1 VSRRFFLAIA
11 VLVLGTLL
19 LPAAASPQ
27 PTAPLE
33 VRLFFPT
40 PPPNSTFDPTT
51 PIKISLQIRNIS
63 GANVITIDGFSATD
77 FWRRV
82 YFDLEGF
89 GIITKADAAAIHAF
103 TPFGTCH
110 YRDRVLVPSLQVVP
124 VEVLPTSFAL
134 QFTFDDART
143 QFDLTRPGRY
153 TVTAKI
159 ALLTYEAGAIIT
171 NCDIEFS
178 GKSLLSIGDAG
189 TVGRQQFDLVSN
201 NLEFV
206 IAGSTA
212 PGDLVAPATT
222 VAPSPAANAAGW
234 SSQDVT
240 LTFTAADNAGGSGVK
255 NITVTLAGAQTG
267 TQTFTGASGS
277 VGITTE
283 GTTTV
288 SFNAE
293 DNAGNKETIKSLTV
307 RLDKT
312 APVVTPPAA
321 ISVNATE
328 AGGAR
333 GSASS
338 ALAAFLGA
346 GSAADNLDPSPAR
359 LAPQT
364 GGADADNSTLFP
376 PGPTTVAFRFQD
388 VAGNIGSA
396 SSTVTVVAI
405 GKPVIAG
412 AVVAKGVQQSGVR
425 YYDLRFTNTGAGLA
439 RNVSVNQL
447 LFRTLSGSGTV
458 TYNSSLSPAVPIAIG
473 DLAAGAS
480 STVRV
485 FLNVPSTVTRFSITE
500 NGQVQDTAGNN
511 FTFSIG
517 QATFP

>member
-1 VSRRFFLAIA
+1 VSRRFFLLIS
-11 VLVLGTLL
+11 VLVLGTWL
-19 LPAAASPQ
+19 LPSSASAQ
-27 PTAPLE
+27 ATAPLE
-33 VRLFFPT
+33 ARLFFPT
-40 PPPNSTFDPTT
+40 PPPNSTFDTTT

-63 GANVITIDGFSATD
+63 GADVITIDGFSATD

-82 YFDLEGF
+82 YFQLEGF
-89 GIITKADAAAIHAF
+89 GIIVKADTAAIHAF

-110 YRDRVLVPSLQVVP
+110 YRDHVIVPSLQVVP
-124 VEVLPTSFAL
+124 VEVVPAAFAL

-159 ALLTYEAGAIIT
+159 PLLTYAAGAIIT

-189 TVGRQQFDLVSN
+189 SVGRREFEIVSN
-201 NLEFV
+201 SLEFV
-206 IAGSTA
+206 IS
-212 PGDLVAPATT
+212 GDIVAPTTT
-222 VAPSPAANAAGW
+222 VAQSPAPNTAGW
-234 SSQDVT
+234 NRQDVT
-240 LTFTAADNAGGSGVK
+240 LAFTAADNASGSGVK
-255 NITVTLAGAQTG
+255 SITATLTGAQTG
-267 TQTFTGASGS
+267 SQTITGSSGS

-293 DNAGNKETIKSLTV
+293 DNAGNKETAQSLTV

-312 APVVTPPAA
+312 SPVVTPPGA
-321 ISVNATE
+321 ISVTATE

-333 GSASS
+333 GSASP
-338 ALAAFLGA
+338 ALAAFLG
-346 GSAADNLDPSPAR
+346 GGAAVDNLDPSPVR

-376 PGPTTVAFRFQD
+376 PGPTTVAFRYQD

-396 SSTVTVVAI
+396 TATVTVAVI

-412 AVVAKGVQQSGVR
+412 AIVAKGVQQPGVR
-425 YYDLRFTNTGAGLA
+425 YYDLRFTNTGSGPA

-447 LFRTLSGSGTV
+447 LFRALSGSGAV
-458 TYNSSLSPAVPIAIG
+458 TYNTTLSPALPIVIG

-500 NGQVQDTAGNN
+500 NGQVEDTAGNN